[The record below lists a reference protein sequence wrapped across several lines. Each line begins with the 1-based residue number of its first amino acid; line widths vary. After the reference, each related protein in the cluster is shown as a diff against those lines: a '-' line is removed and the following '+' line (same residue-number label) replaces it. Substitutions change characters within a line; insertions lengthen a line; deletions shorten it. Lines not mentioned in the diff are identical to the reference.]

1 MYFFLFFQTKY
12 VQFVEVILKIVG
24 MSAGANK
31 MEELKDNI
39 ILRRRFITSHDWT
52 FIIGWVRF
60 AMTTLSAC
68 VSPILIFLQ
77 KKE

>member
-1 MYFFLFFQTKY
+1 
-12 VQFVEVILKIVG
+12 

-31 MEELKDNI
+31 IEELKANI
-39 ILRRRFITSHDWT
+39 ILRRRFITSHDWS
-52 FIIGWVRF
+52 FIIGWVGF

-77 KKE
+77 KRND

>member
-1 MYFFLFFQTKY
+1 
-12 VQFVEVILKIVG
+12 

-77 KKE
+77 KRND